1 MGVATILMLTAA
13 AEPAAAAPVLPR
25 DWTLTPSP
33 PPPALPPSCREE
45 ASAGAIVVCGQRLE
59 DVLPGAPANAAE
71 FAPDGPY
78 RMQFG
83 LDGGGTVAPELQQ
96 AGMPDG
102 RVSKRILVR
111 VRVPF

>member
-1 MGVATILMLTAA
+1 MGVATILMLAAA

-33 PPPALPPSCREE
+33 PPPAIPPSCREE
-45 ASAGAIVVCGQRLE
+45 AAAGAIVVCGQRE
-59 DVLPGAPANAAE
+59 DVLPAIPGNAAE
-71 FAPDGPY
+71 FAPDEPY

-83 LDGGGTVAPELQQ
+83 LDGGGTVGPELEQ

-102 RVSKRILVR
+102 RISKRILVR